1 MNNDRIITLENRS
14 DYVLGLK
21 DTQGRTY
28 ILHRGGKQRIS
39 AVSLQDILDYPASK
53 NIFLDGDAIVDN
65 VSAEELFRMGLTEQ
79 EIRRIAPNATIEELE
94 EEIIDEEIP
103 AEEEA
108 EESEETEAEEEKV
121 EEKVV
126 EEEIKEE
133 KVVKATPAKKP
144 AAKKAPS
151 KKTTRK

>member
-39 AVSLQDILDYPASK
+39 AISLQDILDYPASK
-53 NIFLDGDAIVDN
+53 NIFLEGDAMVDN
-65 VSAEELFRMGLTEQ
+65 VSAEELFKMGLTEQ

-94 EEIIDEEIP
+94 EEIIEEVPVEEDEE
-103 AEEEA
+103 EENKEVEK
-108 EESEETEAEEEKV
+108 EED
-121 EEKVV
+121 KVV
-126 EEEIKEE
+126 EEEVKEE

-144 AAKKAPS
+144 AAKKASS

>member
-39 AVSLQDILDYPASK
+39 AISLQDILDYPASK
-53 NIFLDGDAIVDN
+53 NIFLDGDAMVDN
-65 VSAEELFRMGLTEQ
+65 VSAEELFKMGLTEQ

-94 EEIIDEEIP
+94 EEIIEEVPVEEDEE
-103 AEEEA
+103 EENK
-108 EESEETEAEEEKV
+108 EEEK
-121 EEKVV
+121 EEDKVV
-126 EEEIKEE
+126 EEEVKEE

-144 AAKKAPS
+144 AAKKASS

>member
-39 AVSLQDILDYPASK
+39 AISLQDILDYPASK
-53 NIFLDGDAIVDN
+53 NIFLEGDAMVDN
-65 VSAEELFRMGLTEQ
+65 VSADELFRMGLTEE

-94 EEIIDEEIP
+94 EEIIEEVPVEEDEE
-103 AEEEA
+103 EENK
-108 EESEETEAEEEKV
+108 EED
-121 EEKVV
+121 KVV
-126 EEEIKEE
+126 EEEVKEE

-144 AAKKAPS
+144 AAKKASS

>member
-39 AVSLQDILDYPASK
+39 AISLQDILDYPASK
-53 NIFLDGDAIVDN
+53 NIFLEGDAMVDN
-65 VSAEELFRMGLTEQ
+65 VSAEELFKMGLTEQ

-94 EEIIDEEIP
+94 EEIIEEVPVEEDEE
-103 AEEEA
+103 EENK
-108 EESEETEAEEEKV
+108 EEEK
-121 EEKVV
+121 EEDKVV
-126 EEEIKEE
+126 EEEVKEE

-144 AAKKAPS
+144 AAKKASS

>member
-39 AVSLQDILDYPASK
+39 AISLQDILDYPASK
-53 NIFLDGDAIVDN
+53 NIFLEGDAMVDN
-65 VSAEELFRMGLTEQ
+65 VSAEELFKMGLTEQ

-94 EEIIDEEIP
+94 EEIIEEVPVEEDEE
-103 AEEEA
+103 EEENK
-108 EESEETEAEEEKV
+108 EEEK
-121 EEKVV
+121 EEDKVV
-126 EEEIKEE
+126 EEEVKEE

-144 AAKKAPS
+144 AAKKASS

>member
-14 DYVLGLK
+14 DYILGLK

-53 NIFLDGDAIVDN
+53 NIFLEGDAMVDN
-65 VSAEELFRMGLTEQ
+65 VSADELFRMGLTEE

-94 EEIIDEEIP
+94 EEIIEEVP
-103 AEEEA
+103 VV
-108 EESEETEAEEEKV
+108 EESEENEEATEEEV

-126 EEEIKEE
+126 EEVKEE
-133 KVVKATPAKKP
+133 KVVKAAPAKKP
-144 AAKKAPS
+144 AAKKSSS

>member
-14 DYVLGLK
+14 DYILGLK

-53 NIFLDGDAIVDN
+53 NIFLEGDAIVDN
-65 VSAEELFRMGLTEQ
+65 VSADELFRMGLTEE

-94 EEIIDEEIP
+94 EEIIEEVP
-103 AEEEA
+103 VV
-108 EESEETEAEEEKV
+108 EESEETEEATEEEV

-126 EEEIKEE
+126 EEVKEE
-133 KVVKATPAKKP
+133 KVVKTAPAKKP
-144 AAKKAPS
+144 AAKKSSS

>member
-28 ILHRGGKQRIS
+28 ILHKGGKQRIS
-39 AVSLQDILDYPASK
+39 SISLQDILDYPASK
-53 NIFLDGDAIVDN
+53 QIFLEGDAMVDN
-65 VSAEELFRMGLTEQ
+65 ISADELFKMGLTEK
-79 EIRRIAPNATIEELE
+79 EIKLIAPNATFEEIE
-94 EEIIDEEIP
+94 EEIEEEIP
-103 AEEEA
+103 
-108 EESEETEAEEEKV
+108 EEKV

-133 KVVKATPAKKP
+133 KVVKKATPAKKP
-144 AAKKAPS
+144 AAKKSTA
-151 KKTTRK
+151 KKTTKK

>member
-14 DYVLGLK
+14 DYILGLK

-53 NIFLDGDAIVDN
+53 NIFLEGDAMVDN
-65 VSAEELFRMGLTEQ
+65 VSADELFRMGLTEE

-94 EEIIDEEIP
+94 EEIIEEVSVV
-103 AEEEA
+103 
-108 EESEETEAEEEKV
+108 EESEDTEEATEEEV

-126 EEEIKEE
+126 EEVKEE
-133 KVVKATPAKKP
+133 KVVKAAPAKKP
-144 AAKKAPS
+144 AAKKSSS

>member
-14 DYVLGLK
+14 DYILGLK

-53 NIFLDGDAIVDN
+53 NIFLEGDAMVDN
-65 VSAEELFRMGLTEQ
+65 VSADELFRMGLTEE

-103 AEEEA
+103 VEEEA

-126 EEEIKEE
+126 EEVKEE
-133 KVVKATPAKKP
+133 KVVKAAPAKKP
-144 AAKKAPS
+144 AAKKSSS